1 MQELISATNN
11 KNKLREFREILGDKF
26 IISSLADEG
35 ITVEIEED
43 ADTFYG
49 NALKKAKT
57 IAELTGKPALADDS
71 GLIVDAL
78 GGAPGVYSARYGGED
93 GNDVLNRAKLLHEM
107 RDITDRMARFYSSI
121 VVYFPDG
128 RIVTADGSVEGSI
141 LYEEIGENG
150 FGYDSLFYSN
160 ELGVSFGIA
169 TPEQKNSIS
178 HRGRALRKLETLL
191 RD

>member
-93 GNDVLNRAKLLHEM
+93 GKRRKIAALGTGMRHIIGIKLDVTVVIAVKLVCVNVILCIVGEGEIHPCLYG
-107 RDITDRMARFYSSI
+107 YSPA
-121 VVYFPDG
+121 V
-128 RIVTADGSVEGSI
+128 
-141 LYEEIGENG
+141 
-150 FGYDSLFYSN
+150 
-160 ELGVSFGIA
+160 
-169 TPEQKNSIS
+169 K
-178 HRGRALRKLETLL
+178 
-191 RD
+191 

>member
-78 GGAPGVYSARYGGED
+78 GGAPGVYSARYGG
-93 GNDVLNRAKLLHEM
+93 
-107 RDITDRMARFYSSI
+107 
-121 VVYFPDG
+121 
-128 RIVTADGSVEGSI
+128 
-141 LYEEIGENG
+141 
-150 FGYDSLFYSN
+150 
-160 ELGVSFGIA
+160 
-169 TPEQKNSIS
+169 
-178 HRGRALRKLETLL
+178 
-191 RD
+191 